1 MKYIRD
7 TNGNTAFRMDGNQI
21 YDNNKGLLSYRITV
35 NSVYD
40 VSTGNLVFR
49 IEGK

>member
-1 MKYIRD
+1 
-7 TNGNTAFRMDGNQI
+7 MDGNQI